1 MQNPHF
7 MANGTDH
14 LIPKPMTAE
23 EAQKILSQEPPAA
36 GTTKESTRYAEAW
49 MVQSG
54 ASTARTKFVLD
65 QLRRYPL

>member
-7 MANGTDH
+7 MANGTEH
-14 LIPKPMTAE
+14 LIPRPMTAE
-23 EAQKILSQEPPAA
+23 EAQKILSQEPPA

-54 ASTARTKFVLD
+54 ASTARIKFVLD
-65 QLRRYPL
+65 QLRGCPL